1 MQARRDLCDQFYQ
14 DTDSLVRVAGI
25 RRSQR
30 QHLKE
35 AGVNTLAGLATV
47 KDVKI
52 RIPPETLNKLKLQAE
67 LQLNRRNGN
76 APEYRLKELEIGRGF
91 NKLPKPS
98 EGDLFFD
105 MEGDPLFDGGL
116 EYLFGIWFDQKFKA
130 FWAHDHEAEA
140 RALTEL
146 LEFFRARIEQYPFA
160 RIYHYAPYEITA
172 LRRLTGKYGIGEA
185 FLDRLLREHRFTDL
199 FAVVRGGVL
208 VSERNYSIKSLE
220 AFYGLKRS
228 GEVKTAGGSIV
239 AYEKWRELKDQQ
251 ILDEIEDY
259 NRIDCQS
266 TEMLR
271 DWLVSIRPNGQW
283 YPLGEDKSD
292 KEIIEDEA
300 ARSLHQKL
308 AASRLTADHQ
318 TILFNLGFFHK
329 REKKPSIWA
338 IYDSIGKDEDEL
350 IDDFNALAGLEA
362 IGPST
367 PIKRSMCR
375 TYRFPDQ
382 ETKIKAGESAT
393 TPVEDSFDSVDI
405 EQFDQD
411 KNLISIKVGNARSG
425 ILTDRLTLHPASP
438 LKTDVIA
445 AAVMDVI
452 DDQCGEQRYKAVN
465 DLLTRATP
473 KLRDHSG
480 VIIRSDDLLKETI
493 KAIHGMEETVLPIQ
507 GPPGTGKTYVI
518 AHAILSLVKAG
529 YRVGVASNSHEAIRN
544 VLMACV
550 RENNDSKNPI
560 PVELVHKVSE
570 QSDKYPSDSPVRR
583 VDSNDQAEKY
593 GDVVGGTVFFFSR
606 DANIQRFDWLFIDE
620 AGQVGLAN
628 TVAMG
633 RAARNIVLV
642 GDPRQLP
649 QVIQGAHPEPA
660 NLSCLEWVL
669 AEHATVPPDKGIFLS
684 ITRRLHPKICEF
696 ISEQVY
702 DGRLVNHPDTEL
714 QKVSGTTL
722 PEAGVYW
729 IPVEHSG
736 NSQRSDEEIIAINST
751 IEKLLTGEWT
761 DKYGDTRKIQA
772 SDIIV
777 VAPYNAQVN
786 ALRFALPDGV
796 RVGTVDKFQGQEALV
811 CLVSMTASSAD
822 DAPRGIDFLLSIN
835 RINVAISRAKGLAL
849 VFGSQRLRETKC
861 ETIEKLK
868 MINVLSALAT

>member
-1 MQARRDLCDQFYQ
+1 
-14 DTDSLVRVAGI
+14 
-25 RRSQR
+25 
-30 QHLKE
+30 
-35 AGVNTLAGLATV
+35 
-47 KDVKI
+47 
-52 RIPPETLNKLKLQAE
+52 
-67 LQLNRRNGN
+67 
-76 APEYRLKELEIGRGF
+76 
-91 NKLPKPS
+91 
-98 EGDLFFD
+98 
-105 MEGDPLFDGGL
+105 
-116 EYLFGIWFDQKFKA
+116 
-130 FWAHDHEAEA
+130 
-140 RALTEL
+140 
-146 LEFFRARIEQYPFA
+146 
-160 RIYHYAPYEITA
+160 
-172 LRRLTGKYGIGEA
+172 
-185 FLDRLLREHRFTDL
+185 
-199 FAVVRGGVL
+199 
-208 VSERNYSIKSLE
+208 
-220 AFYGLKRS
+220 
-228 GEVKTAGGSIV
+228 
-239 AYEKWRELKDQQ
+239 
-251 ILDEIEDY
+251 
-259 NRIDCQS
+259 
-266 TEMLR
+266 
-271 DWLVSIRPNGQW
+271 VSIRPNGQW

-308 AASRLTADHQ
+308 AASRLTVDHQ

-362 IGPST
+362 IGPAT

-382 ETKIKAGESAT
+382 ETKLRAGDGAT
-393 TPVEDSFDSVDI
+393 TPVDDNFDNVDI
-405 EQFDQD
+405 KEFDQD
-411 KNLISIKVGNARSG
+411 KNLISIKVGIARSG
-425 ILTDRLTLHPASP
+425 LLKDKLTLHPASP

-445 AAVMDVI
+445 AAIMDVI
-452 DDQCGEQRYKAVN
+452 DDQCGVQRYKAVN

-473 KLRDHSG
+473 KLRDRSG
-480 VIIRSDDLLKETI
+480 AIIRSDDLLNETI

-507 GPPGTGKTYVI
+507 GPPGTGKTYVT

-550 RENNDSKNPI
+550 RENNASKNPI
-560 PVELVHKVSE
+560 SVDLVHKVSE

-583 VDSNDQAEKY
+583 VDANDQAENS

-628 TVAMG
+628 TAAMG

-669 AEHATVPPDKGIFLS
+669 GEHATVPPDRGIFLS
-684 ITRRLHPKICEF
+684 ITRRMHPKICHF

-702 DGRLVNHPDTEL
+702 EGRLTSHPDTKL
-714 QKVSGTTL
+714 QRVSGTSL

-729 IPVEHSG
+729 VPVEHSG
-736 NSQRSDEEIIAINST
+736 NSQRSDEEVVVIKST
-751 IEKLLTGEWT
+751 IENLLAARWT
-761 DKYGDTRKIQA
+761 DKHGKTRSVEI

-786 ALRFALPDGV
+786 ALCSSLPSEIK
-796 RVGTVDKFQGQEALV
+796 VGTVDKFQGQEAPI

-822 DAPRGIDFLLSIN
+822 DAPRGLDFLLSIN

-849 VFGSQRLRETKC
+849 VFGSQHLREVKC
-861 ETIEKLK
+861 ETIEKVK
-868 MINVLSALAT
+868 MVNILCAIKEDLH